1 MAVHHGID
9 LQGGQENAEQ
19 CPFMKK
25 KMEEEKQK
33 VQAQVENETKE
44 QEEYDE

>member
-9 LQGGQENAEQ
+9 ISAGQENAEQ

-25 KMEEEKQK
+25 KNDQEKLKAEE
-33 VQAQVENETKE
+33 
-44 QEEYDE
+44 

>member
-9 LQGGQENAEQ
+9 LQDSQENAEQ

-25 KMEEEKQK
+25 KMESEKLK
-33 VQAQVENETKE
+33 V
-44 QEEYDE
+44 